1 MRSGS
6 AEAQPGARR
15 GAASAG
21 RLPEVAIIGRPNV
34 GKSTLFNVLI
44 GRRRSITH
52 ADPGITRDTVEVEC
66 TLGGRRV
73 RLVDTGGYS
82 ADARDLDRE
91 VARRSL
97 EAAREADLLLLV
109 TDVLETT
116 TEDEEFF
123 RLMRPYSDKVLL
135 VVNKVDSPD
144 RDSLVWNAH
153 AHGFDRVV
161 GVSAAH
167 GRSVDRLR
175 ETVAGLLEAS
185 EVGAAHLPARG
196 RRADPEV
203 RIAVLGKPN
212 TGKSSL
218 ANRLLGEERSIVSA
232 VAGTTRDVVEGTFT
246 HQGRRLRILDT
257 AGIRRKARVVD
268 PVEYYSVNRAIESIG
283 RADIVVLMFDA
294 SSGIVDQDKKIAAQ
308 AVKEGRGI
316 ILAPGKWDLQKDTA
330 AVRESVRDMIRFQF
344 PVLAFAPIV
353 PISSLTGYGVR
364 ALLDTAVTQWSQLH
378 RRVGTGRLNQA
389 LKGWMTHYK
398 LPVRGKN
405 YKIRF
410 VTQIGTNPVR
420 FVAFVNRM
428 SGFPEGYAQYLENCI
443 RRDLGFAQVPV
454 TVEFRQSARQDRT
467 RRRSSAGAAEAE
479 AGEETHGAPRDKPAR
494 SAVKKAPAG
503 DPEPIAAPRAPRARR
518 KAAVGPARKKKK
530 SR

>member
-1 MRSGS
+1 MAARPS
-6 AEAQPGARR
+6 APIPR
-15 GAASAG
+15 
-21 RLPEVAIIGRPNV
+21 VAIIGRPNV

-52 ADPGITRDTVEVEC
+52 ADPGVTRDTVEVEC
-66 TLGGRRV
+66 SLGGGKV
-73 RLVDTGGYS
+73 RLIDTGGYS
-82 ADARDLDRE
+82 SDARALDGV
-91 VARRSL
+91 VAQRSL
-97 EAAREADLLLLV
+97 EAARSADLLLLV
-109 TDVLETT
+109 IDVLETT
-116 TEDEEFF
+116 GQDQEFF
-123 RLMRPYSDKVLL
+123 RLMRPFSDKVLL
-135 VVNKVDSPD
+135 VANKVDTPD
-144 RDSLVWNAH
+144 RDALVWNAH
-153 AHGFDRVV
+153 AHGFQRVI

-175 ETVAGLLEAS
+175 ETVAALLEERLEKPLAAAS
-185 EVGAAHLPARG
+185 AGQSAPARESVSEAAEDYDG
-196 RRADPEV
+196 TEV

-232 VAGTTRDVVEGTFT
+232 VPGTTRDVVEGTFT
-246 HQGRRLRILDT
+246 HRGKRLRILDT
-257 AGIRRKARVVD
+257 AGIRRKSKVTD

-294 SSGIVDQDKKIAAQ
+294 STGIVDQDKKIAAQ

-330 AVRESVRDMIRFQF
+330 AVRDSVRELIRFQF
-344 PVLAFAPIV
+344 PILAFAPIV

-364 ALLDTAVTQWSQLH
+364 ALLDTALAQWSQLR

-389 LKGWMTHYK
+389 LETWMSHYK

-410 VTQIGTNPVR
+410 MTQIGTNPVH

-428 SGFPEGYAQYLENCI
+428 AGFPEGYSQYLENCI

-454 TVEFRQSARQDRT
+454 TVEF
-467 RRRSSAGAAEAE
+467 
-479 AGEETHGAPRDKPAR
+479 KP
-494 SAVKKAPAG
+494 S
-503 DPEPIAAPRAPRARR
+503 R
-518 KAAVGPARKKKK
+518 KA

>member
-1 MRSGS
+1 LRSGS
-6 AEAQPGARR
+6 GETAVP
-15 GAASAG
+15 AAA

-34 GKSTLFNVLI
+34 GKSTLFNALI

-52 ADPGITRDTVEVEC
+52 ADPGVTRDTVEVEC

-82 ADARDLDRE
+82 AEARDLDRE

-97 EAAREADLLLLV
+97 DAARHADLLLLV
-109 TDVLETT
+109 VDVHETT
-116 TEDEEFF
+116 VEDEEFF
-123 RLMRPYSDKVLL
+123 RLMRPFSDKVLL
-135 VVNKVDSPD
+135 IVNKVDTPD
-144 RDSLVWNAH
+144 RDPLVWNAYE
-153 AHGFDRVV
+153 HGFDRVV

-175 ETVAGLLEAS
+175 ETVAARLGEALEAGGRTEAAPAAAPS
-185 EVGAAHLPARG
+185 TSSAPGA
-196 RRADPEV
+196 PEV

-218 ANRLLGEERSIVSA
+218 ANRLLGEERSIVSP
-232 VAGTTRDVVEGTFT
+232 VAGTTRDVVEATFR
-246 HQGRRLRILDT
+246 HRGRRLRILDT
-257 AGIRRKARVVD
+257 AGIRRKAKVVD

-294 SSGIVDQDKKIAAQ
+294 STGIVDQDKKIAAQ

-330 AVRESVRDMIRFQF
+330 AVRESVREMIRFQF

-353 PISSLTGYGVR
+353 PVSSLTGYGVR
-364 ALLDTAVTQWSQLH
+364 ALLDTAVAQWSQLH
-378 RRVGTGRLNQA
+378 RRVGTGRVNQA
-389 LKGWMTHYK
+389 LKDWMTHYK

-410 VTQIGTNPVR
+410 MTQVGTNPVR

-428 SGFPEGYAQYLENCI
+428 TGFPEGYAQYLENCI
-443 RRDLGFAQVPV
+443 RRDLAFPQVPV
-454 TVEFRQSARQDRT
+454 TVEFRQSARPVRS
-467 RRRSSAGAAEAE
+467 RRRQRASPGP
-479 AGEETHGAPRDKPAR
+479 EEDQG
-494 SAVKKAPAG
+494 
-503 DPEPIAAPRAPRARR
+503 
-518 KAAVGPARKKKK
+518 
-530 SR
+530 